1 MKQSLFILALFL
13 IMWIVATWLNGCI
26 QHELEYNYLLID
38 PNSIHAENLHYKQNV
53 FVAKT
58 DKVLTEAAF
67 ADVIKLKMARSI
79 QIPDPNTVGAI
90 TEGAVKGAMI
100 GGGL

>member
-67 ADVIKLKMARSI
+67 ADVIKLKMARSL
-79 QIPDPNTVGAI
+79 QAPDPNAVKAVTEGVVGAI
-90 TEGAVKGAMI
+90 V